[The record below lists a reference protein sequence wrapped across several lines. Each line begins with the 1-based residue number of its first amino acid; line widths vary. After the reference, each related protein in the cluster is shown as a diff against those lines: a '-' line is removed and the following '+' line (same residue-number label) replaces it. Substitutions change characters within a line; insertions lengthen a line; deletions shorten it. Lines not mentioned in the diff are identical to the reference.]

1 MIGDS
6 NLDGRFD
13 STDFVSVF
21 QAAEYEDDEDNNSTW
36 AEGDWNGDRDF
47 TTADFV
53 AAFQAGNY
61 EAAADFAGSNDSR
74 DASQLVDEAFDDG
87 LIDESI

>member
-61 EAAADFAGSNDSR
+61 QSNAKIADSTASR
-74 DASQLVDEAFDDG
+74 DASQLIDEAFDDD
-87 LIDESI
+87 LIDEWI